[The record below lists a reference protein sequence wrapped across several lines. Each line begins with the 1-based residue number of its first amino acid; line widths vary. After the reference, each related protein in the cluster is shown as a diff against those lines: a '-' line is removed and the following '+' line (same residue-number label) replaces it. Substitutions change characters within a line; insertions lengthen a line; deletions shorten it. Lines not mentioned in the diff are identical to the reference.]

1 MVKRRFHFP
10 EGHIGNIVL
19 HYHDQ
24 IVANGQ
30 VRKNLSVQN
39 AETPF
44 YFIANNGL
52 SHLFVD
58 GKTHPRM
65 VQAVTSD
72 VESIVSITE
81 RFSLLIYFF
90 KVVILFK
97 KVLLIHELS
106 RKFLSSLSSTST

>member
-58 GKTHPRM
+58 GKTHPGM
-65 VQAVTSD
+65 GQAVSFN
-72 VESIVSITE
+72 VKSKISVPE
-81 RFSLLIYFF
+81 RFSLSIYFF
-90 KVVILFK
+90 KIAVF
-97 KVLLIHELS
+97 
-106 RKFLSSLSSTST
+106 R